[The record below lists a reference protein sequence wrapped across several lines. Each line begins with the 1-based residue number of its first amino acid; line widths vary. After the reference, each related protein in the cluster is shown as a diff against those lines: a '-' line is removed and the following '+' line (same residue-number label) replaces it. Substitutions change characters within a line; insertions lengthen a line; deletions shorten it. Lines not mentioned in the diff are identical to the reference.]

1 MQREGAVR
9 CDAEGV
15 IVVTQEDRFRL
26 QTPDGRSLLFVL
38 GDGIGVEKVAS
49 LAAGRRPVAVCYR
62 GEPEAGAVATRVEPV
77 AKR

>member
-26 QTPDGRSLLFVL
+26 QTADGRSLLFIL
-38 GDGIGVEKVAS
+38 DDGTGMERVAA
-49 LAAGRRPVAVCYR
+49 LAAARRPVAVCYR
-62 GEPEAGAVATRVEPV
+62 GEPEAGAVATRVRPM
-77 AKR
+77 AKN